1 MKQVPMTLTR
11 FLLAAMAA
19 ILFAGSAPVF
29 AAGNGS
35 KPEIQSLDELVEL
48 VRQGR
53 IEQSKLNQQRE
64 QLFLRNQNQQK
75 QLLDQAIAQRKQ
87 LEARSA
93 QLEEA
98 HNIQKQE
105 LEELS
110 RRLETHMGSLKEL
123 FAHLQSAS
131 GETAA
136 QMGLSLT
143 SVDSPDRQK
152 SLTQLADRLG
162 PNRSLPR
169 IEELE
174 QLWYQQQ
181 REMVESGKVKHL
193 SLPVINL
200 EGERIQAD
208 VVRIGNFNLVSG
220 NHYLQFIPETGKV
233 VELPKQPPRYML
245 GNVED
250 FTQSDSSAGLLPI
263 AVDPTRGTLLNM
275 LLEMPDMRE
284 RIDQGGIIGY
294 FTIVIGALGI
304 LLAFERIFVL
314 VIVTRKV
321 ADQKRHEKPSNDNPL
336 GRILLTYETNRHLEP
351 ESLELK
357 LGEAILR
364 ERAPLEKYLTLIKIV
379 SVVAPLLGLL
389 GTVTGMI
396 NTFQVIT
403 LFGTSDP
410 KLLAGG
416 ISEAL
421 VTTVIG
427 LVVAIPT
434 VFFHNLASTRS
445 KAVLMVLEEESTGL
459 IAQRAE
465 QRAA

>member
-1 MKQVPMTLTR
+1 MKN
-11 FLLAAMAA
+11 FLLHSLVALCLCA
-19 ILFAGSAPVF
+19 SAPVF
-29 AAGNGS
+29 AAS
-35 KPEIQSLDELVEL
+35 APAPEIKSLDELVEL

-53 IEQSKLNQQRE
+53 LEQTRQNQQRE
-64 QLFLRNQNQQK
+64 QLFLQNKNQQ
-75 QLLDQAIAQRKQ
+75 QLLLDQAIAQRRE

-93 QLEEA
+93 QLEEQHA
-98 HNIQKQE
+98 RQKAQ
-105 LEELS
+105 LDELS
-110 RRLETHMGSLKEL
+110 QKLEARMGSLKEL
-123 FAHLQSAS
+123 FAHLQSATS
-131 GETAA
+131 ETAA
-136 QMGLSLT
+136 QLQTSLT
-143 SVDSPDRQK
+143 FVDSPSHQQA
-152 SLTQLADRLG
+152 LQQLGERLG
-162 PNRSLPR
+162 QDRNLPR

-174 QLWYQQQ
+174 QLWFQKQ

-193 SLPVINL
+193 ALPVINL
-200 EGERIQAD
+200 NGERMQAD
-208 VVRIGNFNLVSG
+208 VVRVGSFNLMSG
-220 NHYLQFIPETGKV
+220 NHYLQFIAETGKV

-245 GNVED
+245 GNVGE
-250 FTQSDSSAGLLPI
+250 FTAADSSAGLLPVAI
-263 AVDPTRGTLLNM
+263 DPTRGTLLNM
-275 LLEMPDMRE
+275 LLDMPDMRE
-284 RIDQGGIIGY
+284 RIDQGGVIGY
-294 FTIVIGALGI
+294 FTIAIGALGI
-304 LLAFERIFVL
+304 LLALERIFTL

-321 ADQKRHEKPSNDNPL
+321 TDQKRAAKPSSDNPL
-336 GRILLTYETNRHLEP
+336 GRILFIFENNRHLDP

-364 ERAPLEKYLTLIKIV
+364 ERGPLEKNLTLIKIV

-459 IAQRAE
+459 IAQRVE
-465 QRAA
+465 QGAA

>member
-1 MKQVPMTLTR
+1 MKRFPLTLTR
-11 FLLAAMAA
+11 FLLAAVAA
-19 ILFAGSAPVF
+19 FLFAGSAPVY
-29 AAGNGS
+29 AAGNGN
-35 KPEIQSLDELVEL
+35 KPEIKSLDELVEL

-53 IEQSKLNQQRE
+53 TEQSQQNQQRE
-64 QLFLRNQNQQK
+64 QLFLRNQSQQK
-75 QLLDQAIAQRKQ
+75 QLLEQAIAQRQQ

-93 QLEEA
+93 QLEET
-98 HNIQKQE
+98 HSRQKQE
-105 LEELS
+105 LDEL
-110 RRLETHMGSLKEL
+110 RGRLETHMGSLKEL

-152 SLTQLADRLG
+152 TLTQLADRLG
-162 PNRSLPR
+162 PNRNLPR

-245 GNVED
+245 GNVDD
-250 FTQSDSSAGLLPI
+250 FTRSNSSDGLLPI
-263 AVDPTRGTLLNM
+263 AIDPTRGTLLNM

-284 RIDQGGIIGY
+284 RIDQGGVIGY
-294 FTIVIGALGI
+294 FTIIIGALGI

-314 VIVTRKV
+314 VVVTRKV
-321 ADQKRHEKPSNDNPL
+321 ADQKRHDKPSSDNPL
-336 GRILLTYETNRHLEP
+336 GRILLTFENNRHLEP

>member
-1 MKQVPMTLTR
+1 MKTFLIRSTL
-11 FLLAAMAA
+11 FLLCLCSFTPA
-19 ILFAGSAPVF
+19 F
-29 AAGNGS
+29 AAS
-35 KPEIQSLDELVEL
+35 SSTPEIKSLDELVEL

-53 IEQSKLNQQRE
+53 IEQTRVNQQRE
-64 QLFLRNQNQQK
+64 QQFLQNKNQQQ
-75 QLLDQAIAQRKQ
+75 QLLEQAIAQRKQ

-93 QLEEA
+93 QLEETHA
-98 HNIQKQE
+98 LQKAE
-105 LEELS
+105 LDELS
-110 RRLETHMGSLKEL
+110 RRLEGRMGSLKEL
-123 FAHLQSAS
+123 FGHLQSATS
-131 GETAA
+131 ETAV
-136 QMGLSLT
+136 QLQTSMT
-143 SVDSPDRQK
+143 SVDVPQRQQT
-152 SLTQLADRLG
+152 LEQLADRLSQ
-162 PNRSLPR
+162 NRNLPR
-169 IEELE
+169 IEDIE
-174 QLWYQQQ
+174 QIWYHKQ

-200 EGERIQAD
+200 NGERMQAD
-208 VVRIGNFNLVSG
+208 VVRIGAFNLISG

-250 FTQSDSSAGLLPI
+250 FTESQSGDGLLPI
-263 AVDPTRGTLLNM
+263 AIDPTRGTLLNM
-275 LLEMPDMRE
+275 LLETPDFSE
-284 RIDQGGIIGY
+284 RIDQGGVIGY
-294 FTIVIGALGI
+294 FTIAIGALGI
-304 LLAFERIFVL
+304 LLALERIFVL
-314 VIVTRKV
+314 VITTRKV
-321 ADQKRHEKPSNDNPL
+321 ADQKRFEKPDSGNPL
-336 GRILLTYETNRHLEP
+336 GRILLAYEQHKHLDL

-364 ERAPLEKYLTLIKIV
+364 ERAPLEKYLTMIKIV

-421 VTTVIG
+421 VTTVLG

-434 VFFHNLASTRS
+434 VFFHNLAQTRS

-465 QRAA
+465 QGHA